1 MDRKAARIFW
11 RDSIKQCWDNRCA
24 YCNGVPIDD
33 NSLTIDH
40 VKPRS
45 KGGQDLASNCVPA
58 CHRCNKEKAA
68 EPWRPWFQ
76 RQSFYCPVRQAEIEA
91 WLTTGDRYVEDW
103 WKIGQGSI
111 EHCLEMIESKESSL
125 PPAA

>member
-33 NSLTIDH
+33 ASLTIDH

-58 CHRCNKEKAA
+58 CASCNRGKAA
-68 EPWRPWFQ
+68 ESWRSWYR
-76 RQSFYCPVRQAEIEA
+76 RQAFYCPVREAEIEA
-91 WLTTGDRYVEDW
+91 WLQTGDRHVDDW
-103 WKIGQGSI
+103 WQVGHGAL
-111 EHCLEMIESKESSL
+111 EYCLEQIQARAAY
-125 PPAA
+125 PPQAA